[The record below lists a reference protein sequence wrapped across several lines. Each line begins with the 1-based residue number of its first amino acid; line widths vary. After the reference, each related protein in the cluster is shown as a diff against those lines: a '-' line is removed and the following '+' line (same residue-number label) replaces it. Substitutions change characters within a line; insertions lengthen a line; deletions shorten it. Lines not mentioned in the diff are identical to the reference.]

1 VAKGLKIPVG
11 VDTTGGSATLEGDE
25 YADQVIRTG
34 LSDHDNANAFQQ
46 DTGLGEEMIF
56 GKTDTAQKAAI
67 LRKLYS
73 MFAVW
78 EEERLFR
85 LMRETIKWSTNIESG
100 ELIIEFQYIN
110 LESDEPTTF
119 RKKFTTGA

>member
-46 DTGLGEEMIF
+46 DGGLGEEMIF

-73 MFAVW
+73 MFAAW

-85 LMRETIKWSTNIESG
+85 LMRETIKWSKDSESG
-100 ELIIEFQYIN
+100 ELIVEFRYIN